1 MNDLTEKLMN
11 DPFLGESIP
20 GQSLT
25 SSPGIM
31 PYERP
36 PMTSSPFQAYNA
48 LRQGMYQEDTQKDIA
63 EMVLAGLTCET
74 VATSFVMI
82 AFSKGMFN
90 PDTAELIKPFLAV
103 DVFKIAKMH
112 KVKDVVLE
120 NSVKAQHSGDI
131 EDLRSLKEDLAP
143 DNMLTTDVFDEDE
156 YNETLKR
163 FDEAMNSSD
172 QTESVEGF
180 MTKPQGVE

>member
-36 PMTSSPFQAYNA
+36 PLTSSPFQAYNA

-120 NSVKAQHSGDI
+120 NSVKAEHSGDI

-143 DNMLTTDVFDEDE
+143 DNEIVQNNELTPEDMEQEQREIEML
-156 YNETLKR
+156 
-163 FDEAMNSSD
+163 NSD
-172 QTESVEGF
+172 FREPEGF